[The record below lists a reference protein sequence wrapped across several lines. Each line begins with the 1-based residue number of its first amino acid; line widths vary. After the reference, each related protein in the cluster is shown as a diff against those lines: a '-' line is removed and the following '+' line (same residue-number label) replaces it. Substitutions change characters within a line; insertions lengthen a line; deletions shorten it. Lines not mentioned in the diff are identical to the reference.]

1 MLDVQSKAIWIMRA
15 TTAALAV
22 AVAQPAMAQISQEQY
37 AYYQAPQGKQSTAV
51 LSIPVRASVNTS
63 CGFQQIIDENFDVG
77 YIDEAQWTRSTTF
90 VPECTTPWRIAISS
104 TNGGLLTDNTASLPV
119 GYANKAPYTVA
130 LNINTDGGVEEASCA
145 AADLHD
151 TAGTACAFRGTAT
164 MTEGMRVAR
173 SYRLNPS
180 QITVSAPAYAG
191 PGVLISG
198 TYTDTLTI
206 TVSPSA

>member
-1 MLDVQSKAIWIMRA
+1 MLDVRSKAIWIMRA
-15 TTAALAV
+15 TTAALTV
-22 AVAQPAMAQISQEQY
+22 AAAQPAMAQISQEQY
-37 AYYQAPQGKQSTAV
+37 AYYQAPQGKQSSAV
-51 LSIPVRASVNTS
+51 LSIPVRASVNTR
-63 CGFQQIIDENFDVG
+63 CGFQQTIEENFDVG

-104 TNGGLLTDNTASLPV
+104 TNDGLLTNDTASLPA
-119 GYANKAPYTVA
+119 GYYNKAPYTVA

-151 TAGTACAFRGTAT
+151 SAGTACEFKGTAT
-164 MTEGMRVAR
+164 MTDGMLVSR
-173 SYRLNPS
+173 SYQRDPS

-198 TYTDTLTI
+198 TYTDTLTV
-206 TVSPSA
+206 TVSPST

>member
-119 GYANKAPYTVA
+119 GYGNKAAYTVA
-130 LNINTDGGVEEASCA
+130 
-145 AADLHD
+145 
-151 TAGTACAFRGTAT
+151 
-164 MTEGMRVAR
+164 
-173 SYRLNPS
+173 
-180 QITVSAPAYAG
+180 
-191 PGVLISG
+191 
-198 TYTDTLTI
+198 
-206 TVSPSA
+206 

>member
-1 MLDVQSKAIWIMRA
+1 MLDVRSKAIWIMRA
-15 TTAALAV
+15 TTAALTV
-22 AVAQPAMAQISQEQY
+22 AAAQPVMAQISQEQY
-37 AYYQAPQGKQSTAV
+37 AYYNAPAGKRSTAV
-51 LSIPVRASVNTS
+51 LSIPVRASVNTR
-63 CGFQQIIDENFDVG
+63 CGFQQTIDENFDVG

-130 LNINTDGGVEEASCA
+130 LNINTDGGVEQASCA
-145 AADLHD
+145 AADLRD

-206 TVSPSA
+206 TVSPST